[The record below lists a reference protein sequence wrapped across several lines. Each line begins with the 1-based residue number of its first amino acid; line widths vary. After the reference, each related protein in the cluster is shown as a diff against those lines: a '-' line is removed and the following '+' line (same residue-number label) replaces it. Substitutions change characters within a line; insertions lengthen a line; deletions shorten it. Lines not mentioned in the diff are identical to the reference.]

1 MRNASIPCLFAVAC
15 AIAFTC
21 AAAYSANS
29 SLPEDA
35 QLHAMADEMLRSKT
49 LVLNKLDK
57 PYFIQYSTNDTEE
70 IVIAASLGGITR
82 STQVHVRQP
91 DVVVRVGDYS
101 FDNTNSIFAV
111 RPRFGLFPLD
121 DDYGAMRTSLW
132 RTTDILYKTATDQIT
147 RKRNALR
154 EISDPDKTADFAPAK
169 TVHIIEP
176 VTKLDLDKQSWQEGL
191 RNASNRFVSHP
202 GVITSSLRIRTI
214 GSTYRLVNSE
224 GTTLRIPE
232 NLSELEIRASGR
244 SADGKR
250 VWNHQFLTALDPQ
263 DLPKGQLTKLADDI
277 ATQTE
282 ALVKAPQ
289 AEEYSGP
296 VLFEGEAAAQ
306 MMAQILT
313 DAVTLRRK
321 PVIPPGS
328 NEAAVQLIES
338 VWSSRVG
345 SKIGPDW
352 LTIFDDPLQEKYR
365 AVALAGHYSVDDEGV
380 PAQRVELVQK
390 GMFKGFLLS
399 RVPIRKFSGS
409 NGHGRLPGPFG
420 SEEAAFGNLFVETA
434 HPVPETALKARL
446 LDKVKAAGLKYGLLM
461 RRIDFPSTA
470 TLGDLQS
477 MARQLQKNGFARTL
491 NHPLLAYRVYADG
504 HEELVRGL
512 RFGEF
517 SAKDLRDLDSAS
529 DQPYVFNYVNNGSSL
544 NIADLRTDATTS
556 SVICPSLL
564 FESVDLSPAENEAGA
579 PPVVPPPALMA
590 KQ

>member
-1 MRNASIPCLFAVAC
+1 MRNASLLCVSVIC
-15 AIAFTC
+15 ATVLTC
-21 AAAYSANS
+21 AAADSANS
-29 SLPEDA
+29 NLSQDA
-35 QLHAMADEMLRSKT
+35 QLRAMADEMLRSKT

-57 PYFIQYSTNDTEE
+57 PYFIQYATSDTEE
-70 IVIAASLGGITR
+70 MVIAASLGGITH
-82 STQVHVRQP
+82 STHVHVRQP
-91 DVVVRVGDYS
+91 DVIVRVGDYS
-101 FDNTNSIFAV
+101 FDNTNSIFAG

-132 RTTDILYKTATDQIT
+132 RTTDALYKSATDEIT

-154 EISDPDKTADFAPAK
+154 EISDPDKTPDFAPAK
-169 TVHIIEP
+169 AVQIIEP
-176 VTKLDLDKQSWQEGL
+176 VTKFDLDKVSWQEAL
-191 RNASNRFVSHP
+191 RNASNRFVAHP
-202 GVITSSLRIRTI
+202 GVIASSLRIQVI

-232 NLSELEIRASGR
+232 NLSELEIRASAR
-244 SADGKR
+244 SADGER
-250 VWNHQFLTALDPQ
+250 VWNHRFLTTLDPH
-263 DLPKGQLTKLADDI
+263 DLPKDQLAKLADDI

-282 ALVKAPQ
+282 ALVKAPK

-306 MMAQILT
+306 IMAQILT

-321 PVIPPGS
+321 PVIPPGA
-328 NEAAVQLIES
+328 NESALQLIES
-338 VWSSRVG
+338 VWSSRAG
-345 SKIGPDW
+345 SKVGPDW

-365 AVALAGHYSVDDEGV
+365 ALALAGHYTVDDEGV
-380 PAQRVELVQK
+380 PAQRVELVEK
-390 GMFKGFLLS
+390 GTFKGFLLS
-399 RVPIRKFSGS
+399 RAPVRKFNGS

-434 HPVPETALKARL
+434 HPVPEAALKARL
-446 LDKVKAAGLKYGLLM
+446 LDKVKSAGLKYGLLI
-461 RRIDFPSTA
+461 RRMDFPSTA

-477 MARQLQKNGFARTL
+477 MGRQLQKNGIARTL
-491 NHPLLAYRVYADG
+491 NRPLLVYRVYADG

-512 RFGEF
+512 QFGDF

-579 PPVVPPPALMA
+579 SPVVPPPALIA